1 MRGGVLAR
9 EGEGVLGDVGR
20 RDDRVGPRHG
30 DRDRDRAA
38 ARADVEHA
46 RLGRLADALQRPLD
60 EPLGLGP
67 GHQHAVVDGELEPA
81 EAPAPEH
88 VCERLAAP
96 PPAQQLAEARDLVGH
111 ERALEIEVQV
121 EAPEPEGVGEQPVG
135 VESRGAHAP
144 VREPVGRLADELAHR
159 RERHPFSAS

>member
-1 MRGGVLAR
+1 M
-9 EGEGVLGDVGR
+9 
-20 RDDRVGPRHG
+20 
-30 DRDRDRAA
+30 RAA
-38 ARADVEHA
+38 RGA
-46 RLGRLADALQRPLD
+46 
-60 EPLGLGP
+60 
-67 GHQHAVVDGELEPA
+67 
-81 EAPAPEH
+81 
-88 VCERLAAP
+88 

-135 VESRGAHAP
+135 VQARGAHAP